1 MNFTSILPHEIPN
14 FDDDV
19 IFTTEKE
26 APKNSST
33 PLLFDDI
40 TEKNLITKN
49 KKFQSK
55 GKNGHVICSIYYAKK
70 WTLSLCFTIINYR
83 KIMIRFF
90 QVQKTYIF
98 IEDSV
103 VFFEINYILNINQ

>member
-90 QVQKTYIF
+90 LSPKNIHIYRRF
-98 IEDSV
+98 SR
-103 VFFEINYILNINQ
+103 FF